1 MQLFRFLAEAYYL
14 LVFISVI
21 NTVDVNYRLTSIFY
35 GNEGY
40 SMDQID
46 HLSSW
51 SGKRPAVI
59 TFYTHWC
66 PDQIDTVFNIQINN
80 IWNDTTIP
88 LITESLE
95 NEERKKI
102 T

>member
-1 MQLFRFLAEAYYL
+1 
-14 LVFISVI
+14 
-21 NTVDVNYRLTSIFY
+21 
-35 GNEGY
+35 
-40 SMDQID
+40 MDEID

-59 TFYTHWC
+59 TFYTNWC
-66 PDQIDTVFNIQINN
+66 PDQIDTVFNIQMNN

-95 NEERKKI
+95 NEERKKNNLRDRYSI
-102 T
+102 FLFKNMFMMSKNHL